1 MTIPQLVAIGD
12 NCLDVYLTKG
22 FMTVGGNAL
31 NVAVHWHNS
40 GRAARYLGAVG
51 DDEAGRIVLA
61 EIAAAG
67 LPAADV
73 EIRDGDTAVTLLA
86 DRLGDRTF
94 LLEAFGVG
102 EDFLPEPRHEA
113 SIAAADWVHL
123 GTNANRDLVRRLAA
137 DGVRF
142 SVDVSTAH
150 DTLPLEG
157 VALVFAS
164 GPDDAAMPV
173 APILSRLRAAG
184 ARQIVLTRGAS
195 GCGLRRWRRADLCGG
210 GAGRRRRHLRR
221 RRQFHRRLHRCLLL
235 RWRRRGGGT
244 RTRCVRCGRD
254 LPPSR
259 RICAGAPAHPRLVAR
274 EAPGGRCQGGRDLTA
289 SSSAQDGVRPPSKS
303 AGSVLHTR
311 MPHHAVRRPLVLA
324 AIMIAM
330 FMIAIEATIV
340 STVMPKNRRRTR
352 WAASL

>member
-22 FMTVGGNAL
+22 FLTVGGNAL

-195 GCGLRRWRRADLCGG
+195 GCVFDDGAALTYAAAVPVDVVDTC
-210 GAGRRRRHLRR
+210 GAGDSFIAAFIAAYCCDGADAAAALGRAASAAAATCRHLGGFAQAPRPIPAWLPAR
-221 RRQFHRRLHRCLLL
+221 HREA
-235 RWRRRGGGT
+235 
-244 RTRCVRCGRD
+244 VAK
-254 LPPSR
+254 
-259 RICAGAPAHPRLVAR
+259 AGA
-274 EAPGGRCQGGRDLTA
+274 T
-289 SSSAQDGVRPPSKS
+289 
-303 AGSVLHTR
+303 
-311 MPHHAVRRPLVLA
+311 
-324 AIMIAM
+324 
-330 FMIAIEATIV
+330 
-340 STVMPKNRRRTR
+340 
-352 WAASL
+352 